1 MWSANISRGFTST
14 ASLTVKYTFF
24 TSFLV
29 VSIQSA
35 PLEHMSWC
43 ADGGNWSKNS
53 VSVPY
58 LRRLLPTG
66 FWKARVNICSRRRR
80 MLLFQRYIHLYICI
94 VHACVTLSYIDHVS
108 LLFALVGLKITC
120 HYLLTEATDPDRNC
134 ADVGHSQPHWRRMRR
149 KYLRRSFSRFWEHA
163 CLAFSLCF
171 QMQVP
176 SKTGNVKTLWG
187 MVNLCRMRRRSQQ
200 IFFKIFFLKWDI

>member
-1 MWSANISRGFTST
+1 
-14 ASLTVKYTFF
+14 
-24 TSFLV
+24 
-29 VSIQSA
+29 
-35 PLEHMSWC
+35 MSWY

-53 VSVPY
+53 VAVPY

-66 FWKARVNICSRRRR
+66 FRKARVNICSRRQR
-80 MLLFQRYIHLYICI
+80 MLLFQRYIQISTYALSVHVLHLAILNMCQ
-94 VHACVTLSYIDHVS
+94 VS
-108 LLFALVGLKITC
+108 FLFALVGLKITC
-120 HYLLTEATDPDRNC
+120 HYLLTAATDPDRNC
-134 ADVGHSQPHWRRMRR
+134 ADVGHSKPHWRRMRH

-187 MVNLCRMRRRSQQ
+187 TVNLCRMRRRVPTDL
-200 IFFKIFFLKWDI
+200 F